1 LQHKKSEKGIYEFRV
16 EGRLDIRWSEWFE
29 GLAMRYEVDE
39 ESNLPVTVLI
49 GPILDQ
55 SHLHGVLEKI
65 SSLNLKL
72 QSVHEVRT
80 KRIQG

>member
-1 LQHKKSEKGIYEFRV
+1 
-16 EGRLDIRWSEWFE
+16 
-29 GLAMRYEVDE
+29 MRHEIDE
-39 ESNLPVTVLI
+39 ESNLSVTVLI

-72 QSVHEVRT
+72 QSVNEVRT
-80 KRIQG
+80 KSAQGGKS

>member
-1 LQHKKSEKGIYEFRV
+1 LQGKKCESRIYEFRV
-16 EGRLDIRWSEWFE
+16 EGRLDIYWSDWFE
-29 GLAMRYEVDE
+29 GLAMRYKIDE

-72 QSVHEVRT
+72 QSVNEVRS
-80 KRIQG
+80 KSIQG